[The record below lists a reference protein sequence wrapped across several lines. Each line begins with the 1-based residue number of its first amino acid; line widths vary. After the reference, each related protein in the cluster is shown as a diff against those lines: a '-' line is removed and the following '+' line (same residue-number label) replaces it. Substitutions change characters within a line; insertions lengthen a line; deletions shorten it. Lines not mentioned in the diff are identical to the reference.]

1 MTYLT
6 RQASN
11 PFDQICHQDE
21 NGNEFWYAT
30 ELLTLL
36 DYQSWRRQKETVERA
51 IGACEN
57 SGQDASIHFA
67 NVVQMA
73 QIGDSGAS
81 REVLRDYKLSR
92 YACYLTAMNG
102 DPRKPAIAEAQT
114 YFAMKTR
121 EAEIGHSQL
130 EVLNND
136 DEQEQ
141 AIVQLLHAVRR
152 IKAVERAQKQQEL
165 VNAAVDER
173 LEGVESEQ
181 NRYQH
186 SSGMKYSVLA
196 FAQIN
201 DIELSRTQAANLGR
215 KASQECKRLGIAK
228 DSTYD
233 PRYGTVG
240 IYPVSVLQSVFGFQ

>member
-6 RQASN
+6 RQPEN
-11 PFDQICHQDE
+11 PFDQIRHQDE
-21 NGNEFWYAT
+21 NGKEFWYAT

-57 SGQDASIHFA
+57 SGQESESHFTT
-67 NVVQMA
+67 VVQMA
-73 QIGDSGAS
+73 QIGDSQAF
-81 REVLRDYKLSR
+81 REVIRDYKLSR

-121 EAEIGHSQL
+121 EAEVGYSQL
-130 EVLNND
+130 EILEDD
-136 DEQEQ
+136 DEQAQ
-141 AIVQLLHAVRR
+141 ALIHLVHACRR
-152 IKAVERAQKQQEL
+152 IK
-165 VNAAVDER
+165 AVDER

-215 KASQECKRLGIAK
+215 RASQECKRLGIAK